1 MNLFILK
8 PQRRPHLQFSIN
20 HSAMIHLQNY
30 LIISALLFSIGL
42 AIVVTKRNA
51 ILMLMGIELML
62 NAVNLNLVAFS
73 QYDPNRLQGQ
83 MLALFVMVIAAAEVT
98 VALAI
103 IMKIYDYFKNLDLDE
118 INQLKN

>member
-1 MNLFILK
+1 
-8 PQRRPHLQFSIN
+8 
-20 HSAMIHLQNY
+20 MIHIQNY

-42 AIVVTKRNA
+42 AVVVTKRNA
-51 ILMLMGIELML
+51 ILILMGIELMV

-83 MLALFVMVIAAAEVT
+83 MFALFVMVIAAAEVT

-103 IMKIYDYFKNLDLDE
+103 IMKIYDYFKNIDLDE

>member
-1 MNLFILK
+1 
-8 PQRRPHLQFSIN
+8 
-20 HSAMIHLQNY
+20 MIYLQNY

-42 AIVVTKRNA
+42 AVVVTKRNA
-51 ILMLMGIELML
+51 ILILMGIELMI

-83 MLALFVMVIAAAEVT
+83 MFALFVMVIAASEVT

>member
-1 MNLFILK
+1 
-8 PQRRPHLQFSIN
+8 
-20 HSAMIHLQNY
+20 MIHLQNY

-42 AIVVTKRNA
+42 AIAVTKRNA
-51 ILMLMGIELML
+51 ILILMGIELMI

-83 MLALFVMVIAAAEVT
+83 MFALFVMVIAAAEVT
-98 VALAI
+98 IALAI
-103 IMKIYDYFKNLDLDE
+103 IMKIYDYFKNIDLDE

>member
-1 MNLFILK
+1 
-8 PQRRPHLQFSIN
+8 
-20 HSAMIHLQNY
+20 MIHIQNY

-42 AIVVTKRNA
+42 AVVVTKRNA
-51 ILMLMGIELML
+51 ILILMGIELMI

-83 MLALFVMVIAAAEVT
+83 MFALFVMVIAAAEVT